1 MCKWLAVGVCSSLS
15 VGQASRAEV
24 AVVFGGWA
32 AGVKKDRKKQLM
44 VRRSEAGKARA
55 EHALKKKKRS
65 VQRHVKYAFLW
76 GIVWIFLKWCFSMF
90 VSSPGGIET
99 CNLRYFQA
107 TRVQI

>member
-55 EHALKKKKRS
+55 EHAFKKNE
-65 VQRHVKYAFLW
+65 AFSPETCQICVFM
-76 GIVWIFLKWCFSMF
+76 GNVWIS
-90 VSSPGGIET
+90 
-99 CNLRYFQA
+99 
-107 TRVQI
+107 